1 MEETRNVE
9 LLNKMMAE
17 IRSVR
22 DSGRAVKQKG
32 GKMYTMVQDRVETLR
47 RTAGDYYRISTDILQ
62 WEAKE
67 GATVV
72 VKATIRDS
80 GGMVIAT
87 GHAEEIR
94 GANYINETSVLENCE
109 TSAIGRALAVL
120 GIHGGEFASADEI
133 KIAQDK
139 RGKSD
144 TLAIDTQSKKTSSVQ
159 ADLAL
164 EVKQAGGPA
173 RSDPAQSKFLAGSEE
188 KLRDAVKSIENNVPV
203 IRDTKDFDLIEEAFA
218 TFIPACAT
226 LGESYEF
233 WHRNAHILKTLEGDA
248 PDYYA
253 RILGMFKARKA
264 EIGEKKEG

>member
-17 IRSVR
+17 IAAVR

-47 RTAGDYYRISTDILQ
+47 RIAGDYYRISTDILQ

-72 VKATIRDS
+72 VKATIRDA
-80 GGMVIAT
+80 GGMIVAT

-139 RGKSD
+139 RGK
-144 TLAIDTQSKKTSSVQ
+144 IDTTPVETQVKKTPSLKPDLEQSVKKVGGATRTNP
-159 ADLAL
+159 AD
-164 EVKQAGGPA
+164 
-173 RSDPAQSKFLAGSEE
+173 SKFLKDTGD
-188 KLRDAVKSIENNVPV
+188 KLIDHVEGIENDVP
-203 IRDTKDFDLIEEAFA
+203 ILKPTKDYDMIEEVLA
-218 TFIPACAT
+218 TFIPVCASVN
-226 LGESYEF
+226 EVYEF
-233 WHRNAHILKTLEGDA
+233 WHRNAVIIKSLEDEA
-248 PDYYA
+248 PEHYG
-253 RILGMFKARKA
+253 RVLEMFKAQRVKLN
-264 EIGEKKEG
+264 KKG